1 MLFGGLNAGSDTA
14 TDIQTG
20 FFDRL
25 LASPVARTSILVGR
39 LMGAAVT
46 GAGQAVVFI
55 VVYGDLRRAGGR
67 RRCPAMLVL
76 VAYAMVLALVIGG
89 FAAMMALRTGS
100 AEAVQNVF
108 PLTFILL
115 FISSAFFP
123 TEAMSGVY
131 QTLAEAN
138 PITWMIDGMRY
149 QVVVGLRP
157 RRGRGVDRRRR
168 GARRAGD
175 LRRPPG
181 AARPLGGVDMTAVA
195 RRPTARRSRSWV
207 PVALALAR
215 RSLVTILRI
224 PAAVVPL
231 IVMPMFFVI
240 AFSGSFSSLADLPSF
255 PTDNVLNWFVPFA
268 ILQGAAFAGF
278 GTGFSTVRDI
288 ETGFYDRLLLAP
300 GHAAGPVRRARR
312 WPSLVAGHL
321 HHVVVLVLGILL
333 GAELLDGLARPARAV
348 GRGPRRSR

>member
-1 MLFGGLNAGSDTA
+1 VTTAALAPQPGQVRIGSREALAQARGLARRSIRGTIRQPTVWLPGLLFPMFIAAVNSSTMGAAVDFLPGFEGADSLLQFLLPASIVQSVLFGGLNAGADTA

-55 VVYGDLRRAGGR
+55 VVYGIFGVRVAGGV
-67 RRCPAMLVL
+67 PGMLVL
-76 VAYAMVLALVIGG
+76 IGCAMVMALMIGG

-138 PITWMIDGMRY
+138 PITWVIDGMRY
-149 QVVVGLRP
+149 QVIVGF
-157 RRGRGVDRRRR
+157 
-168 GARRAGD
+168 D
-175 LRRPPG
+175 L
-181 AARPLGGVDMTAVA
+181 AEAAVA
-195 RRPTARRSRSWV
+195 IGVAAV
-207 PVALALAR
+207 LAALAIWVAHRALQAR
-215 RSLVTILRI
+215 LR
-224 PAAVVPL
+224 A
-231 IVMPMFFVI
+231 
-240 AFSGSFSSLADLPSF
+240 SS
-255 PTDNVLNWFVPFA
+255 
-268 ILQGAAFAGF
+268 
-278 GTGFSTVRDI
+278 
-288 ETGFYDRLLLAP
+288 
-300 GHAAGPVRRARR
+300 
-312 WPSLVAGHL
+312 
-321 HHVVVLVLGILL
+321 
-333 GAELLDGLARPARAV
+333 
-348 GRGPRRSR
+348 